1 MELDKDYLD
10 QRATRNEEDIKELRQ
25 RTEGIPERLKIVEQQ
40 ICKLAE
46 TIDKFIDELR
56 MNYQTKDNCQTCRR
70 IMQYQLDRNQE
81 DIHNL
86 KYVMVVAGSSAVIFI
101 VKYILDS
108 VGLM

>member
-1 MELDKDYLD
+1 MKLDKDYLD

-25 RTEGIPERLKIVEQQ
+25 RTEGIPERLKVVEQQ
-40 ICKLAE
+40 ICKLTE
-46 TIDKFIDELR
+46 IIDKFISELR

-81 DIHNL
+81 DIRNL
-86 KYVMVVAGSSAVIFI
+86 KYAMVVAGSSAVIFI
-101 VKYILDS
+101 VKYILNS

>member
-25 RTEGIPERLKIVEQQ
+25 RTEGIPERLKVVEQQ
-40 ICKLAE
+40 ICKLTE
-46 TIDKFIDELR
+46 TIDKFIGELR

-81 DIHNL
+81 DIRNL
-86 KYVMVVAGSSAVIFI
+86 KYVMVAAGSSAVIFI
-101 VKYILDS
+101 VKYILNL

>member
-25 RTEGIPERLKIVEQQ
+25 RTEGIPERLKVVEQQ

-46 TIDKFIDELR
+46 IIDKFISELR

-70 IMQYQLDRNQE
+70 IMQYQFDRNQE
-81 DIHNL
+81 DIRHL

-101 VKYILDS
+101 VKYILNS

>member
-25 RTEGIPERLKIVEQQ
+25 RTEGIPERLKVVEQQ
-40 ICKLAE
+40 ICKLTE
-46 TIDKFIDELR
+46 TIDKFIGELR
-56 MNYQTKDNCQTCRR
+56 TNYQTKDNCQTCRR

-101 VKYILDS
+101 VKYILNS

>member
-10 QRATRNEEDIKELRQ
+10 QRATRDEEDIKELRQ
-25 RTEGIPERLKIVEQQ
+25 RTEGIPERLKVVEQQ
-40 ICKLAE
+40 ICKLTE
-46 TIDKFIDELR
+46 TIDKFIGELR
-56 MNYQTKDNCQTCRR
+56 TNYQTKDNCQTCRR

-101 VKYILDS
+101 VKYILNS

>member
-1 MELDKDYLD
+1 MELGKDYLD

-25 RTEGIPERLKIVEQQ
+25 RTEGIPERLKVVEQQ
-40 ICKLAE
+40 ICKLTE
-46 TIDKFIDELR
+46 TIDKFIGELR
-56 MNYQTKDNCQTCRR
+56 KNYQTKDNCQTCRR

-81 DIHNL
+81 DIRNL

-101 VKYILDS
+101 VKYILNS